1 MNNLYENFEI
11 DFINS
16 NDSLEIKLTNKESH
30 KVYKKNYDFVE
41 MIMNPLFENCNDIN
55 EIIKILKDSI
65 TNKTTIINSE

>member
-30 KVYKKNYDFVE
+30 KVYKKI
-41 MIMNPLFENCNDIN
+41 MIL
-55 EIIKILKDSI
+55 LK
-65 TNKTTIINSE
+65 